1 MHIALPD
8 NVCQQCGESIEN
20 PAPLKKA
27 GDCLQVQRK
36 RKLVNNLEFFVSS
49 AFIHSDWQ
57 SQIICRNC
65 ADRIEK
71 LTKKVV

>member
-8 NVCQQCGESIEN
+8 NVCQQCGESVEN
-20 PAPLKKA
+20 PAPLKKG

-49 AFIHSDWQ
+49 AFIHSDLL